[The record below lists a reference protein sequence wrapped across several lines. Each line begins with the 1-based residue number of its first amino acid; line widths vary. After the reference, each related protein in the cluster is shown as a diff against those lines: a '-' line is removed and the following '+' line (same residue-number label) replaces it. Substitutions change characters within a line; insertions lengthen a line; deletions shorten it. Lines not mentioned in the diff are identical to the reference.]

1 MRFSPASGRSI
12 RAVAQT
18 TIIKNKGISQMRI
31 SNLKA
36 MAAAGALAV
45 AAFGFAAP
53 ASAQT
58 DVDLSANIGVTS
70 DYVFRGFTQTLEDP
84 AIQGGL
90 DLTAGSFYAG
100 VWASNVDFGDS
111 TDAEIDAYIGV
122 RGEAVGFAVDV
133 GLIGYGYVN
142 DPNGSGYAYGEA
154 KVAVSRAV
162 GPGTVGVA
170 VYYSPDFFGVDE
182 EATYYELNV
191 AAAVASNIT
200 ISAAVGEQKL
210 DISDDYTTWNLGA
223 TWGFWGPLSLDARFI
238 TTDLDSPLADERFV
252 GTLKAVF

>member
-1 MRFSPASGRSI
+1 
-12 RAVAQT
+12 
-18 TIIKNKGISQMRI
+18 MRI
-31 SNLKA
+31 STLKG
-36 MAAAGALAV
+36 MAAAGALAA

-58 DVDLSANIGVTS
+58 DVDLSYNIGVTS
-70 DYVFRGFTQTLEDP
+70 DYVFRGFTQTMEDP

-111 TDAEIDAYIGV
+111 TDAEIDGYLGF
-122 RGEAVGFAVDV
+122 RGEAVGFGYDV

-142 DPNGSGYAYGEA
+142 DPAASGYAYGEA
-154 KVAVSRAV
+154 KVAVSRAF

-170 VYYSPDFFGVDE
+170 AYYSPDFFGIDE
-182 EATYYELNV
+182 EALYYELNV
-191 AAAVASNIT
+191 AAAVADNIT

-210 DISDDYTTWNLGA
+210 DVSDDYTTWNLGA
-223 TWGFWGPLSLDARFI
+223 TWGFWGPLALDVRFHA
-238 TTDLDSPLADERFV
+238 TDVDSPAADERVV